1 MAETG
6 PSEEFAASPAP
17 SLATGAKYAWR
28 TFALT
33 WKTSPGLTLLIGAL
47 NLFVALLPA
56 LALYLSKL
64 VIDGVVTAMASA
76 DPIDRDLA
84 LIWVVAEAT
93 TLAVLLAAR
102 RILVFYKTRLHA
114 ELGFAVTSL
123 ILGKSAALSLVQ
135 VEDATI
141 QQQLLLARQ
150 YAASRPY
157 NLVNRLFDGAQQA
170 VTLFS
175 VAALLW
181 GFSAWLFVLVV
192 AGGLPLFIGNLRFA
206 NTAYRFYTGRS
217 PQMRDRSYLES
228 LITTETAARER
239 LHFGFGE
246 ELLRRYGEL
255 FESLHS
261 ADSALHARQAW
272 IAAALGVLSSAV
284 FLGGKVWIVWV
295 TIGGAIT
302 LGQMTM
308 LVGLLKQ
315 GQTNVSTL
323 MAAFNGVVED
333 LLYVANLFEVMALP
347 EEDRASGA
355 AAGPDPSD
363 GLRFENVS
371 YSYPGRKRPALD
383 GVSFHL
389 PHGARLGIVG
399 ANGSGKTTLVKLATG
414 LYAPDSGRVTLDGLD
429 LRQWQRGALAK
440 RLGVM
445 FQPFMNYKLSA
456 RDNIAAGLGLAQTDE
471 TRIMEAARFGLADD
485 LIAELPAGLDTRL
498 SRHFIDGHDLSGGQW
513 QRLAMARA
521 YLNEEA
527 DILILDEPTAA
538 MDPAAEAE
546 FMSRPLDGKSVI
558 LISHRLS
565 NLRTADQIIVLD
577 KGKLIEA
584 GTHDALIAAG
594 GLYAQLFES
603 QADPYREG

>member
-1 MAETG
+1 MSTPGDPDESVTSPVPG
-6 PSEEFAASPAP
+6 FSEAI
-17 SLATGAKYAWR
+17 GHAWR
-28 TFALT
+28 TLGLT
-33 WKTSPGLTLLIGAL
+33 WSASRGLTILIAGL
-47 NLFVALLPA
+47 TVFVALLPA

-64 VIDGVVTAMASA
+64 VMDGVVTAMDSASPA
-76 DPIDRDLA
+76 DRDLA
-84 LIWVVAEAT
+84 LIWVAAEAA

-102 RILVFYKTRLHA
+102 RLLTFYKTRLHA

-123 ILGKSAALSLVQ
+123 ILGKSTALSLAQ
-135 VEDATI
+135 VEDAAI
-141 QQQLLLARQ
+141 QQQFLLARQ

-157 NLVNRLFDGAQQA
+157 NLVNRLFDAAQQGL
-170 VTLFS
+170 TLAS
-175 VAALLW
+175 VATLLAS
-181 GFSAWLFVLVV
+181 FSPWLFLLVV
-192 AGGLPLFIGNLRFA
+192 AGGLPLFLGNLRFA
-206 NTAYRFYTGRS
+206 GTAYRFYTGRS
-217 PQMRDRSYLES
+217 PQMRERSYLES
-228 LITTETAARER
+228 LITTEAAARER
-239 LHFGFGE
+239 LHFGFGD

-255 FESLHS
+255 FHSLH
-261 ADSALHARQAW
+261 ADDSALHARQAW
-272 IAAALGVLSSAV
+272 IASALGVLSSAV

-295 TIGGAIT
+295 TIGGAIS
-302 LGQMTM
+302 LGQMVM

-315 GQTNVSTL
+315 GQANVSSL

-333 LLYVANLFEVMALP
+333 LLYVANLFAVLALP
-347 EEDRASGA
+347 EEDRSKGA
-355 AAGPDPSD
+355 VAGPDPAD
-363 GLRFENVS
+363 GLRFEDVS

-389 PHGARLGIVG
+389 PHGSRLGIVG

-414 LYAPDSGRVTLDGLD
+414 LYAPDRGRVTLDGLE
-429 LRQWQRGALAK
+429 LSGWQRSALAR

-445 FQPFMNYKLSA
+445 FQPYMNYKLTA
-456 RDNIAAGLGLAQTDE
+456 RDNIAAGVGLVEADEASLARAARLGLAE
-471 TRIMEAARFGLADD
+471 E

-521 YLNEEA
+521 YLNDEA

-546 FMSRPLDGKSVI
+546 FMQRPLDGKSVI

-565 NLRTADQIIVLD
+565 NLRYADQIIVLD

-594 GLYAQLFES
+594 GLYAELFES

>member
-1 MAETG
+1 MTDTG
-6 PSEEFAASPAP
+6 TSEQTVTAP
-17 SLATGAKYAWR
+17 VPGLATGAKYAWR
-28 TFALT
+28 TLGLT
-33 WKTSPGLTLLIGAL
+33 WTTGRSLTLLIAAL
-47 NLFVALLPA
+47 TVFVALLPA

-64 VIDGVVTAMASA
+64 VIDGVVSAMDSGS
-76 DPIDRDLA
+76 PVDRDLA
-84 LIWVVAEAT
+84 LIWVTAEAA

-123 ILGKSAALSLVQ
+123 ILGKSAALSLSQ
-135 VEDATI
+135 VEDAAI

-170 VTLFS
+170 LTLVS

-206 NTAYRFYTGRS
+206 GTAYRFYTGRS
-217 PQMRDRSYLES
+217 PQMRERSYLES
-228 LITTETAARER
+228 LITTEAAARER
-239 LHFGFGE
+239 LHFGFGD
-246 ELLRRYGEL
+246 ELLRRYGDL
-255 FESLHS
+255 FHTLH
-261 ADSALHARQAW
+261 ADDSALHARQAW
-272 IAAALGVLSSAV
+272 IASALGMLSSAV
-284 FLGGKVWIVWV
+284 FLGGKLWIVAV

-302 LGQMTM
+302 LGQMVM

-315 GQTNVSTL
+315 GQANVSSL
-323 MAAFNGVVED
+323 LAAFNGVVED
-333 LLYVANLFEVMALP
+333 LLYVANLFEVMELP

-355 AAGPDPSD
+355 AIGPDPDD

-383 GVSFHL
+383 GISLHL

-414 LYAPDSGRVTLDGLD
+414 LYTPDSGRITLDGLD

-445 FQPFMNYKLSA
+445 FQPFMNYKLTA
-456 RDNIAAGLGLAQTDE
+456 RDNIAAGLALAETDEAAILKAARLGLAE
-471 TRIMEAARFGLADD
+471 D

-521 YLNEEA
+521 YLNESA

-546 FMSRPLDGKSVI
+546 FMQRPLGGKSVI

-577 KGKLIEA
+577 KGQLIEA
-584 GTHDALIAAG
+584 GTHDALVAAG
-594 GLYAQLFES
+594 GLYAELFES

>member
-1 MAETG
+1 MSDTG
-6 PSEEFAASPAP
+6 TSEQDVASPVP
-17 SLATGAKYAWR
+17 GLATGARHAWR
-28 TFALT
+28 TFSLT
-33 WKTSPGLTLLIGAL
+33 WKTSPGLTLLIGVL
-47 NLFVALLPA
+47 TLFVALLPA

-64 VIDGVVTAMASA
+64 VIDGVVTAMDSASPA
-76 DPIDRDLA
+76 DRDLA
-84 LIWVVAEAT
+84 LLWVTAEAAA
-93 TLAVLLAAR
+93 LAVLLAAR

-114 ELGFAVTSL
+114 ELGFAVTSI
-123 ILGKSAALSLVQ
+123 ILRKSAALSLAQ
-135 VEDATI
+135 VEDAAV

-170 VTLFS
+170 LTLVS

-181 GFSAWLFVLVV
+181 GFSPWLFVLVV

-206 NTAYRFYTGRS
+206 GTAYRFYTGRS
-217 PQMRDRSYLES
+217 PQMRERSYLES
-228 LITTETAARER
+228 LVTTEAAARER
-239 LHFGFGE
+239 LHFGFGD
-246 ELLRRYGEL
+246 ELLRRYGDL
-255 FESLHS
+255 FKSLHG
-261 ADSALHARQAW
+261 DDTALHARQAW
-272 IAAALGVLSSAV
+272 IAAGLGVLSSAV

-295 TIGGAIT
+295 TIGGAIS

-315 GQTNVSTL
+315 GQTNVSSL

-333 LLYVANLFEVMALP
+333 LLYVANLFAVMELP
-347 EEDRASGA
+347 EEDRTSGA
-355 AAGPDPSD
+355 TEGPDPAD
-363 GLRFENVS
+363 GLRFEAVS
-371 YSYPGRKRPALD
+371 FSYPGRKRPALD
-383 GVSFHL
+383 RVSFHL

-399 ANGSGKTTLVKLATG
+399 ANGSGKTTLVKLVTG
-414 LYAPDSGRVTLDGLD
+414 LYTPDSGRVMLDGLD
-429 LRQWQRGALAK
+429 LRQWQRAALSR

-456 RDNIAAGLGLAQTDE
+456 RDNIAAGLALAETDEARIMAAARLGLAE
-471 TRIMEAARFGLADD
+471 E
-485 LIAELPAGLDTRL
+485 LIGELPAGLDTRL

-521 YLNEEA
+521 YLNDEA

-546 FMSRPLDGKSVI
+546 FMQRPLNGKSVI

-565 NLRTADQIIVLD
+565 NLRDADQIIVLD
-577 KGKLIEA
+577 KGKLVEA
-584 GTHDALIAAG
+584 GTHDALMALG
-594 GLYAQLFES
+594 GLYAGLFDS

>member
-1 MAETG
+1 MSDTG
-6 PSEEFAASPAP
+6 TSEQDVASPVP
-17 SLATGAKYAWR
+17 GLATGARHAWR
-28 TFALT
+28 TFSLT

-47 NLFVALLPA
+47 TLFVALLPA

-64 VIDGVVTAMASA
+64 VIDGVVTAMGSASPA
-76 DPIDRDLA
+76 DRDLA
-84 LIWVVAEAT
+84 LLWVTAEAAA
-93 TLAVLLAAR
+93 LAVLLAAR

-114 ELGFAVTSL
+114 ELGFAVTSI
-123 ILGKSAALSLVQ
+123 ILRKSAALSLAQ
-135 VEDATI
+135 VEDAAV

-170 VTLFS
+170 LTLVS

-181 GFSAWLFVLVV
+181 GFSPWLFVLVV

-206 NTAYRFYTGRS
+206 GTAYRFYTGRS
-217 PQMRDRSYLES
+217 PQMRERSYLES
-228 LITTETAARER
+228 LVTTEAAARER
-239 LHFGFGE
+239 LHFGFGD
-246 ELLRRYGEL
+246 ELLRRYGDL
-255 FESLHS
+255 FKSLHG
-261 ADSALHARQAW
+261 DDTALHARQAW
-272 IAAALGVLSSAV
+272 IAAGLGVLSSAV

-295 TIGGAIT
+295 TIGGAIS

-315 GQTNVSTL
+315 GQTNVSSL

-333 LLYVANLFEVMALP
+333 LLYVANLFAVMELP
-347 EEDRASGA
+347 EEDRTSGA
-355 AAGPDPSD
+355 TAGPDPAD

-371 YSYPGRKRPALD
+371 FSYPGRKRPALD
-383 GVSFHL
+383 RVSFHL

-399 ANGSGKTTLVKLATG
+399 ANGSGKTTLVKLVTG
-414 LYAPDSGRVTLDGLD
+414 LYTPDSGRVMLDGLD
-429 LRQWQRGALAK
+429 LRQWQRAALSR

-456 RDNIAAGLGLAQTDE
+456 RDNIAAGLALAETDEARIMAAARLGLAE
-471 TRIMEAARFGLADD
+471 E
-485 LIAELPAGLDTRL
+485 LIGELPAGLDTRL
-498 SRHFIDGHDLSGGQW
+498 SRHLIDGHDLSGGQW

-521 YLNEEA
+521 YLNDEA

-546 FMSRPLDGKSVI
+546 FMQRALNGKSVI

-565 NLRTADQIIVLD
+565 NLRDADQIIVLD
-577 KGKLIEA
+577 KGKLVEA
-584 GTHDALIAAG
+584 GTHDALMALG
-594 GLYAQLFES
+594 GLYARLFDS

>member
-1 MAETG
+1 MSNTG
-6 PSEEFAASPAP
+6 TSEEVVGAP
-17 SLATGAKYAWR
+17 VPGLATGASYAWR
-28 TFALT
+28 TFLLT

-47 NLFVALLPA
+47 TLVVALLPA
-56 LALYLSKL
+56 VSLYLSKL
-64 VIDGVVTAMASA
+64 VIDGVVTAMDTASPA
-76 DPIDRDLA
+76 DRDMA
-84 LIWVVAEAT
+84 LIWVAAEAAS
-93 TLAVLLAAR
+93 LAVLLALR
-102 RILVFYKTRLHA
+102 RLLVFYKTRLHA

-123 ILGKSAALSLVQ
+123 ILAKSAALSLSQ
-135 VEDATI
+135 VEDAGN

-157 NLVNRLFDGAQQA
+157 NLVNRLFDGAQQG
-170 VTLFS
+170 VTLAS

-181 GFSAWLFVLVV
+181 GFSPWLFALVV

-206 NTAYRFYTGRS
+206 GTAYRFYTGRS
-217 PQMRDRSYLES
+217 PQMRERSNLES
-228 LITTETAARER
+228 LITTEAAARER
-239 LHFGFGE
+239 LHFGLGD
-246 ELLRRYGEL
+246 ELLRRYGEM
-255 FESLHS
+255 FESLHA

-272 IAAALGVLSSAV
+272 IASALGVLSSAV

-295 TIGGAIT
+295 TIGGAIS

-315 GQTNVSTL
+315 GQTNVSSL

-333 LLYVANLFEVMALP
+333 LLYVANLFAVLELP
-347 EEDRASGA
+347 EEDRTSGA
-355 AAGPDPSD
+355 VSGPLPGD
-363 GLRFENVS
+363 GLRFEAVS
-371 YSYPGRKRPALD
+371 YGYPGRKRLALD

-389 PHGARLGIVG
+389 PPGSRLGIVG

-414 LYAPDSGRVTLDGLD
+414 LYTPVSGRVLLDGLD
-429 LRQWQRGALAK
+429 LREWQRPALAR

-445 FQPFMNYKLSA
+445 FQPFMNYKLTA
-456 RDNIAAGLGLAQTDE
+456 RDNITAGRALADTTPEQLARAAELGLAT
-471 TRIMEAARFGLADD
+471 D

-498 SRHFIDGHDLSGGQW
+498 SRHFVDGHDLSGGQW

-521 YLNEEA
+521 YINETA

-546 FMSRPLDGKSVI
+546 FMQRALDSKSVI

-584 GTHDALIAAG
+584 GSHDALVASG
-594 GLYAQLFES
+594 GHYAELFAS

>member
-1 MAETG
+1 MSDTG
-6 PSEEFAASPAP
+6 TSEEAVTSPVPGLAA
-17 SLATGAKYAWR
+17 GARHAWR
-28 TFALT
+28 TFGLT

-47 NLFVALLPA
+47 TLFVSLLPA

-64 VIDGVVTAMASA
+64 VIDGVVTAMDSASPA
-76 DPIDRDLA
+76 DRDLA
-84 LIWVVAEAT
+84 LIWVAAEAA

-123 ILGKSAALSLVQ
+123 ILGKSAALSLSQ
-135 VEDATI
+135 VEDAAI

-170 VTLFS
+170 LTLIS

-181 GFSAWLFVLVV
+181 GFSPWLFVLVV

-206 NTAYRFYTGRS
+206 GTAYRFYTSRS
-217 PQMRDRSYLES
+217 PQMRERSYLES
-228 LITTETAARER
+228 LITTEAAARER
-239 LHFGFGE
+239 LHFGFGD
-246 ELLRRYGEL
+246 ELLRRYGTL
-255 FESLHS
+255 FESLHR

-295 TIGGAIT
+295 TIGGAIS

-315 GQTNVSTL
+315 GQTNVSSL

-333 LLYVANLFEVMALP
+333 LLYVANLFAVMELP
-347 EEDRASGA
+347 DEDRSSGA
-355 AAGPDPSD
+355 VEGIDPTD
-363 GLRFENVS
+363 GLRFEHVS

-383 GVSFHL
+383 DVSFHL
-389 PHGARLGIVG
+389 PHGSRLGIVG

-414 LYAPDSGRVTLDGLD
+414 LYAPDAGRVTLDGLD
-429 LRQWQRGALAK
+429 LRDWQRGALAK

-445 FQPFMNYKLSA
+445 FQPFMNYKLTA
-456 RDNIAAGLGLAQTDE
+456 RDNIAAGLALGEVDAGQLD
-471 TRIMEAARFGLADD
+471 RAARLGLADE
-485 LIAELPAGLDTRL
+485 LIADLPAGLDTRL
-498 SRHFIDGHDLSGGQW
+498 SRHFLDGHDLSGGQW

-546 FMSRPLDGKSVI
+546 FMQRPLDGKSVI

-565 NLRTADQIIVLD
+565 NLRSADQIIMLD
-577 KGKLIEA
+577 KGQLIEA
-584 GTHDALIAAG
+584 GTHDALVAAG
-594 GLYAQLFES
+594 GLYAGLFET
-603 QADPYREG
+603 QADPYRED

>member
-6 PSEEFAASPAP
+6 KPEEFEASPAP
-17 SLATGAKYAWR
+17 GLVTGARYAWR

-33 WKTSPGLTLLIGAL
+33 WKTAPGLTVLIGAL
-47 NLFVALLPA
+47 TLFVALLPA

-64 VIDGVVTAMASA
+64 VVDGVVTAMDSGSPA
-76 DPIDRDLA
+76 DRDLA
-84 LIWVVAEAT
+84 LVWVAAEAA
-93 TLAVLLAAR
+93 TLAALLAAR
-102 RILVFYKTRLHA
+102 RVLVFYKTRLHA

-135 VEDATI
+135 VEDAAI

-157 NLVNRLFDGAQQA
+157 NLVNRLFDGTQQA
-170 VTLFS
+170 LTLVS

-181 GFSAWLFVLVV
+181 GFSPWLFLLVV

-206 NTAYRFYTGRS
+206 GTAYRFYTGRS

-228 LITTETAARER
+228 LITTEAAARER
-239 LHFGFGE
+239 LHFGFGD
-246 ELLRRYGEL
+246 ELLRRYGHL

-295 TIGGAIT
+295 TIGGAIS
-302 LGQMTM
+302 LGQMMM

-315 GQTNVSTL
+315 GQTNVSSL

-347 EEDRASGA
+347 EEDRSSGA
-355 AAGPDPSD
+355 TAGPDPD
-363 GLRFENVS
+363 AGLRFDNVS
-371 YSYPGRKRPALD
+371 YSYPGRKRPALN
-383 GVSFHL
+383 GINLHL

-414 LYAPDSGRVTLDGLD
+414 LYTPDSGRVTLDGLD

-440 RLGVM
+440 RMGVM
-445 FQPFMNYKLSA
+445 FQPYMNYKLTA
-456 RDNIAAGLGLAQTDE
+456 RDNITAGLGLADADAAQL
-471 TRIMEAARFGLADD
+471 TRAAQLGLAED
-485 LIAELPAGLDTRL
+485 LIAELPGGLDTRL
-498 SRHFIDGHDLSGGQW
+498 SRHFVDGHELSGGQW

-521 YLNEEA
+521 YLNEDA

-546 FMSRPLDGKSVI
+546 FMQRPLDGKSVI

-577 KGKLIEA
+577 KGQLIEA

-594 GLYAQLFES
+594 GLYATLFES

>member
-1 MAETG
+1 MAQTG
-6 PSEEFAASPAP
+6 DPDDAVPPPGPGFA
-17 SLATGAKYAWR
+17 LALGHAWR
-28 TFALT
+28 TFGIT
-33 WKTSPGLTLLIGAL
+33 WSTSRSLTLLIAAL
-47 NLFVALLPA
+47 TVFVALLPA

-64 VIDGVVTAMASA
+64 VIDGVVTAMDSGAA
-76 DPIDRDLA
+76 GDRDLA
-84 LIWVVAEAT
+84 LIWVTAEAAA
-93 TLAVLLAAR
+93 LALLLAAR
-102 RILVFYKTRLHA
+102 RLLVFYKTRLHA
-114 ELGFAVTSL
+114 ELGFAVTSI
-123 ILGKSAALSLVQ
+123 ILRKSAALSLAQ
-135 VEDATI
+135 VEDAAI

-157 NLVNRLFDGAQQA
+157 NLVNRLFDGAQQFL
-170 VTLFS
+170 TLIS

-181 GFSAWLFVLVV
+181 GFSAWLFLLVV

-206 NTAYRFYTGRS
+206 GTAYRFYTGRS
-217 PQMRDRSYLES
+217 PQMRERSYLES
-228 LITTETAARER
+228 LITTEAAARER
-239 LHFGFGE
+239 LHFGFGD
-246 ELLRRYGEL
+246 ELLRRYGDL
-255 FESLHS
+255 FESLHG
-261 ADSALHARQAW
+261 ADTALHARQAW

-295 TIGGAIT
+295 TIGGAIS

-315 GQTNVSTL
+315 GQANVSSL
-323 MAAFNGVVED
+323 LAAFNGVVED
-333 LLYVANLFEVMALP
+333 LLYVANLFAVMELP
-347 EEDRASGA
+347 EEDRTGGA
-355 AAGPDPSD
+355 TEGPDPAD

-371 YSYPGRKRPALD
+371 FSYPGRKRPALD
-383 GVSFHL
+383 SVSFHL

-399 ANGSGKTTLVKLATG
+399 ANGSGKTTLVKLVTG

-429 LRQWQRGALAK
+429 LRQWQHAALHR

-456 RDNIAAGLGLAQTDE
+456 RDNIAAGLALAEIDEADILKAARLGLAE
-471 TRIMEAARFGLADD
+471 E
-485 LIAELPAGLDTRL
+485 LIGELPDGLDTRL

-521 YLNEEA
+521 YLNEQA

-546 FMSRPLDGKSVI
+546 FMQRPLDGKSVI

-565 NLRTADQIIVLD
+565 NLRGADQIIVLD
-577 KGKLIEA
+577 KGRLIEA
-584 GTHDALIAAG
+584 GTHDALVAMG
-594 GLYAQLFES
+594 GLYAELFES

>member
-1 MAETG
+1 MAQTG
-6 PSEEFAASPAP
+6 DTDDAVTPPAP
-17 SLATGAKYAWR
+17 GLGLAISHAWR
-28 TFALT
+28 TLGLT
-33 WKTSPGLTLLIGAL
+33 WSTSRALTLLIGAL
-47 NLFVALLPA
+47 TVFVALLPA

-64 VIDGVVTAMASA
+64 VIDGVVTAMDSASPA
-76 DPIDRDLA
+76 DRDLA
-84 LIWVVAEAT
+84 LLWVTAEAA

-102 RILVFYKTRLHA
+102 RVLTFYKTRLHA

-123 ILGKSAALSLVQ
+123 ILRKSVALSLSQ
-135 VEDATI
+135 VEDAGV

-170 VTLFS
+170 LTLAS

-181 GFSAWLFVLVV
+181 GFSPWLFLLVV

-206 NTAYRFYTGRS
+206 GTAYRFYTGRS
-217 PQMRDRSYLES
+217 PQMRERSYLES
-228 LITTETAARER
+228 LITTEAAARER
-239 LHFGFGE
+239 LHFGIGD
-246 ELLRRYGEL
+246 ELLRRYGAM
-255 FESLHS
+255 FESLHH
-261 ADSALHARQAW
+261 ADTALHARQTW

-295 TIGGAIT
+295 TIGGAIS

-315 GQTNVSTL
+315 GQANVSSL

-347 EEDRASGA
+347 EEDRTSGA
-355 AAGPDPSD
+355 IAGPDRED

-389 PHGARLGIVG
+389 PHGSRLGIVG

-414 LYAPDSGRVTLDGLD
+414 LYAPDGGRVTLDGLD
-429 LRQWQRGALAK
+429 LRHWQRAALSR

-445 FQPFMNYKLSA
+445 FQPYMNYKLSA
-456 RDNIAAGLGLAQTDE
+456 RDNIAAGLALAETDE
-471 TRIMEAARFGLADD
+471 ARIMEAARLGLAED

-498 SRHFIDGHDLSGGQW
+498 SRHFADGHDLSGGQW

-521 YLNEEA
+521 YLNEQA

-546 FMSRPLDGKSVI
+546 FMQRPLDGKSVI

-584 GTHDALIAAG
+584 GTHDALVAAG

>member
-1 MAETG
+1 MTDTG
-6 PSEEFAASPAP
+6 TSEDIATAP
-17 SLATGAKYAWR
+17 VPGLATGAKYAWR
-28 TFALT
+28 TLGLT
-33 WKTSPGLTLLIGAL
+33 WSTSRGLTLLIAAL
-47 NLFVALLPA
+47 TVFVALLPA

-64 VIDGVVTAMASA
+64 VIDGVVTAMDSGSPA
-76 DPIDRDLA
+76 DRDLA
-84 LIWVVAEAT
+84 LIWVAAEAAV
-93 TLAVLLAAR
+93 LAVLLAAR

-123 ILGKSAALSLVQ
+123 ILGKSAALSLAQ
-135 VEDATI
+135 VEDAGV

-170 VTLFS
+170 LTLIS

-181 GFSAWLFVLVV
+181 GFSPWLFVLVV

-206 NTAYRFYTGRS
+206 GTAYRFYTGRS
-217 PQMRDRSYLES
+217 PQMRERSYLES
-228 LITTETAARER
+228 LITTEAAARER
-239 LHFGFGE
+239 LHFGFGD
-246 ELLRRYGEL
+246 ELLRRYGNL
-255 FESLHS
+255 FESLHH
-261 ADSALHARQAW
+261 ADSALHQRQAW

-284 FLGGKVWIVWV
+284 FLGGKIWIVWV
-295 TIGGAIT
+295 TIGGAIS

-315 GQTNVSTL
+315 GQTNVSSL

-333 LLYVANLFEVMALP
+333 LLYVANLFEVMELP
-347 EEDRASGA
+347 EEDRTSGA
-355 AAGPDPSD
+355 ATGPDPDD
-363 GLRFENVS
+363 GLRFENVT

-383 GVSFHL
+383 GISFHL

-414 LYAPDSGRVTLDGLD
+414 LYTPDSGCITLDGLD
-429 LRQWQRGALAK
+429 LRQWQRGALAR

-445 FQPFMNYKLSA
+445 FQPFMNYKLTA
-456 RDNIAAGLGLAQTDE
+456 RDNIAAGLALAETDEADILKAARLGLAE
-471 TRIMEAARFGLADD
+471 D

-498 SRHFIDGHDLSGGQW
+498 SRHFIDGHELSGGQW

-521 YLNEEA
+521 YLNESA

-546 FMSRPLDGKSVI
+546 FMQRPLDGKSVI

-577 KGKLIEA
+577 KGRLIEA
-584 GTHDALIAAG
+584 GNHDALIAAG

-603 QADPYREG
+603 QADPYREE

>member
-1 MAETG
+1 MTDTG
-6 PSEEFAASPAP
+6 TSEETVASPVP
-17 SLATGAKYAWR
+17 GLATGARYAWR
-28 TFALT
+28 TFRLT
-33 WKTSPGLTLLIGAL
+33 WSTSRGLTLLIAAMTV
-47 NLFVALLPA
+47 FVALLPA

-64 VIDGVVTAMASA
+64 VIDGVVTAMDSASPA
-76 DPIDRDLA
+76 DRDMA
-84 LIWVVAEAT
+84 LLWVAAEAGA
-93 TLAVLLAAR
+93 LAVLLAAR
-102 RILVFYKTRLHA
+102 RVLVFYKTRLHA

-123 ILGKSAALSLVQ
+123 ILGKSAALSLSQ
-135 VEDATI
+135 VEDAAI

-157 NLVNRLFDGAQQA
+157 NLVNRLFDGGQQA
-170 VTLFS
+170 LTLVS

-181 GFSAWLFVLVV
+181 GFSPWLFVLVV

-206 NTAYRFYTGRS
+206 GTAYRFYTGRS
-217 PQMRDRSYLES
+217 PQMRERSYLES
-228 LITTETAARER
+228 LITTEAAARER
-239 LHFGFGE
+239 LHFGFGD
-246 ELLRRYGEL
+246 ELLRRYGDL

-295 TIGGAIT
+295 TIGGAIS

-315 GQTNVSTL
+315 GQTNVSAL

-333 LLYVANLFEVMALP
+333 LLYVANLFEVMELP
-347 EEDRASGA
+347 EEDRTSGA
-355 AAGPDPSD
+355 IAGPDPDD
-363 GLRFENVS
+363 GLRFDAVT

-414 LYAPDSGRVTLDGLD
+414 LYAPDSGRVMLDGLD
-429 LRQWQRGALAK
+429 LRQWQRSALAR

-445 FQPFMNYKLSA
+445 FQPFMNYKLTA
-456 RDNIAAGLGLAQTDE
+456 RDNIAAGLALAETDEAEILKAARLGLAE
-471 TRIMEAARFGLADD
+471 E

-498 SRHFIDGHDLSGGQW
+498 SRHFVDGQDLSGGQW

-546 FMSRPLDGKSVI
+546 FMQRPLDGKSVI

-565 NLRTADQIIVLD
+565 NLRTADQIIVLE
-577 KGKLIEA
+577 KGRLTEA
-584 GTHDALIAAG
+584 GTHDALIAQG
-594 GLYAQLFES
+594 GLYAQLFET